1 MNEVIKIENLSKI
14 FKMGNQEIRAVDN
27 VNLGIGESEFLAI
40 MGPSG
45 SGKTT
50 LLNLIG
56 LLDLPTEGKIFLER
70 KDTSRLKEKDLN
82 LLRLRK
88 IGFIFQTFNL
98 LSNLTVLEN
107 VIFPMI
113 LAGFPKSFQEKRA
126 KQLLSFVGLSQR
138 LFHYPKQLSSGE
150 CQRVAIARSLVNQP
164 KILLADEPTG
174 NLDLKSKKEI
184 SSLLEKVNLERKI
197 AILLVTHDQEIA
209 KVAQK
214 IFKMVNGKI
223 LVMDQT

>member
-14 FKMGNQEIRAVDN
+14 FKMGDQEIRAVDN

-223 LVMDQT
+223 LAMDQT